1 MSGAKLSMEDENLNG
16 FQLGTISVLP
26 QAICIFG
33 VISHVLLITAY
44 VKDPL
49 KCFDNSGT
57 YLMKNLAASDFLTC
71 FLASFSRY
79 VPKKWFWLLRIF
91 WIPTTTAS
99 VLTIASISFE
109 RFFMVVYPMKH
120 RVLTKGK
127 VMTVWSVCIWL
138 FGFILQLTTFFFF
151 PKEITALITVTI
163 FVELVIVIAGIIYGI
178 TYYKLK
184 KQSNNLALENVSNQ
198 QRQTRNAKEKRF
210 LKTIII
216 IACIE
221 FACVVP
227 TSLFYHLAILE
238 KLFINSMVA
247 RITNGIST
255 GLYHLNFAVNPLV
268 YVLRLPNY
276 RKTFY
281 LLYCCKK
288 IA

>member
-1 MSGAKLSMEDENLNG
+1 MEDENLNG

-49 KCFDNSGT
+49 KCFGNSGT

-71 FLASFSRY
+71 FIASFSSC
-79 VPKKWFWLLRIF
+79 VPKNWFWLLRIF
-91 WIPTTTAS
+91 WIPTTTVS

-109 RFFMVVYPMKH
+109 RFVMVVYPMKH
-120 RVLTKGK
+120 RVLARGK

-138 FGFILQLTTFFFF
+138 FGFIVQFTTFLFF

-163 FVELVIVIAGIIYGI
+163 FMELVIVIAGIIYGI

-198 QRQTRNAKEKRF
+198 QRQARNTKEKRF

-227 TSLFYHLAILE
+227 TSIFYHLVVLE
-238 KLFINSMVA
+238 KLLGNGMVA
-247 RITNGIST
+247 RFVNGIST
-255 GLYHLNFAVNPLV
+255 GLYYLNFAVNPLV
-268 YVLRLPNY
+268 YLLRLPNY

-288 IA
+288 PA

>member
-1 MSGAKLSMEDENLNG
+1 MSGANYGRRKFKWLSTGDYQCAPTSYLYFWCNFTCAPNN
-16 FQLGTISVLP
+16 S
-26 QAICIFG
+26 ICKRPIQ
-33 VISHVLLITAY
+33 
-44 VKDPL
+44 
-49 KCFDNSGT
+49 
-57 YLMKNLAASDFLTC
+57 AASDFLTC
-71 FLASFSRY
+71 FIASFSSC
-79 VPKKWFWLLRIF
+79 VLKNWFWLLRIF

-109 RFFMVVYPMKH
+109 RFFMVVYPVKH

-127 VMTVWSVCIWL
+127 AMTAWSVCIWL
-138 FGFILQLTTFFFF
+138 LGFIVQLTTFLFF
-151 PKEITALITVTI
+151 PKEIAALITVTI

-184 KQSNNLALENVSNQ
+184 KQSNNLAFENVSNQ
-198 QRQTRNAKEKRF
+198 QRQARNIKEKRF
-210 LKTIII
+210 LKTIIT

-238 KLFINSMVA
+238 KLFINSMAA
-247 RITNGIST
+247 RIVNGIST
-255 GLYHLNFAVNPLV
+255 GIYYLNFAVNPLV
-268 YVLRLPNY
+268 YLLRLPNY

-288 IA
+288 VA

>member
-1 MSGAKLSMEDENLNG
+1 MDGADNLNG
-16 FQLGTISVLP
+16 FGSGIISVFP
-26 QAICIFG
+26 HAICIFG
-33 VISHVLLITAY
+33 VISNVLLITAY
-44 VKDPL
+44 IKDPL
-49 KCFDNSGT
+49 KCFGNSGT
-57 YLMKNLAASDFLTC
+57 YLMKNLAVSDLLTC
-71 FLASFSRY
+71 FIASFSSF
-79 VPKKWFWLLRIF
+79 VPKKWFWLLQLI

-127 VMTVWSVCIWL
+127 AMTAWTVCIWL
-138 FGFILQLTTFFFF
+138 FGFIVQLKTFLFFL
-151 PKEITALITVTI
+151 KDITATTALTI
-163 FVELVIVIAGIIYGI
+163 FVEVVIVIAGIIYVI

-184 KQSNNLALENVSNQ
+184 KKSNNLALENVSNQ
-198 QRQTRNAKEKRF
+198 QRQTRNTKEKRF

-227 TSLFYHLAILE
+227 TSIFYHLAVLE
-238 KLFINSMVA
+238 KLFGKGMVA
-247 RITNGIST
+247 QIVNSIST
-255 GLYHLNFAVNPLV
+255 GVYYVNFAVNPLV

-288 IA
+288 PA